1 MNIDTSIGMNIND
14 NVNTM
19 ILLNII
25 NNMNIDTSKKRDK
38 LSNNIKW
45 RWNKKNKTTS
55 QGINQKG
62 PKTQNNPKWVTRPTP
77 LSMARPR
84 L

>member
-38 LSNNIKW
+38 LSNNIK
-45 RWNKKNKTTS
+45 
-55 QGINQKG
+55 
-62 PKTQNNPKWVTRPTP
+62 
-77 LSMARPR
+77 
-84 L
+84 